1 MNKRFIAANDLL
13 LDSFQLAVDIYRA
26 GFRPDFLV
34 GLWRGGS
41 AVGIAVQEGLDYFGI
56 KTDHIAIRTS
66 YTGLPN
72 YSKMVDKTDT
82 IRVHGLQYL
91 LENLCNEH
99 SLLIVDDV
107 YSTGSSVKAVIDTLS
122 RKTRRNLPHDIR
134 VAAVWY
140 RPTERT
146 VRVPDY
152 YLHQTSDWLI
162 LPYELSGLSIDELR
176 EHKPEISGIIDRL
189 RPFLAARG
197 SKPAA

>member
-13 LDSFQLAVDIYRA
+13 LDSFQLAANIFEA
-26 GFRPDFLV
+26 GFNPDFLV

-41 AVGIAVQEGLDYFGI
+41 AVGIAVQEGLDYFGV

-66 YTGLPN
+66 YTGLPD
-72 YSKMVDKTDT
+72 YSKMVNKAGS

-107 YSTGSSVKAVIDTLS
+107 YSTGSSVNAVIQTLS

-134 VAAVWY
+134 IASVWY
-140 RPTERT
+140 RSTDRT
-146 VRVPDY
+146 IRPPDY
-152 YLHQTSDWLI
+152 FVHESSDWLI
-162 LPYELSGLSIDELR
+162 LPYELSGLSIDELIT
-176 EHKPEISGIIDRL
+176 HKPELAGIVDRL
-189 RPFLAARG
+189 RPFIDARD